1 MELNKD
7 MISLKNIS
15 SSSNTELLDYRSE
28 YNSLKSKVLETIQTM
43 KQLLNQLSSTDIT
56 NNKLQVFI
64 FYNDIYYIYRKMF
77 LLYLKQLIK
86 QNYQI
91 KKTTLKV

>member
-64 FYNDIYYIYRKMF
+64 FYNDIYIIYIERCF
-77 LLYLKQLIK
+77 FFI
-86 QNYQI
+86 
-91 KKTTLKV
+91 

>member
-91 KKTTLKV
+91 KKMTLKV

>member
-7 MISLKNIS
+7 LISLKNIS

-91 KKTTLKV
+91 KKMTLKV

>member
-77 LLYLKQLIK
+77 LLYLK
-86 QNYQI
+86 
-91 KKTTLKV
+91 

>member
-7 MISLKNIS
+7 LISLKNIS
-15 SSSNTELLDYRSE
+15 TSSNTELLDYRSE

-64 FYNDIYYIYRKMF
+64 YYNDIYYIYRKMF

-91 KKTTLKV
+91 RKTIVKV

>member
-28 YNSLKSKVLETIQTM
+28 YHSLKSKILETFQTM

-56 NNKLQVFI
+56 NNRLQVFI
-64 FYNDIYYIYRKMF
+64 FYNDIIYRKMF